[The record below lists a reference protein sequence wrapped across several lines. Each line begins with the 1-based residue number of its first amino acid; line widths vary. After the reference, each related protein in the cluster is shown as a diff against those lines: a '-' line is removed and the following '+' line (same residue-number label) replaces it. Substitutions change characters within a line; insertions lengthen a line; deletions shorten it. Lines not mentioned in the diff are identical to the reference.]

1 MSMKVNE
8 WDESGSES
16 IMKCEECR
24 PLLERYFDADLGEST
39 AELVS
44 NHLASCA
51 ACAQAYEGLER
62 EQNFYLRH
70 EVEIEVS
77 PTFWAHVSARTMP
90 EKVAPAR
97 GLGPLL
103 ERFVR
108 ALGEF
113 RALRFG
119 PLFTTALVILAIGG
133 TVAIMSYRAAREREA
148 GQVAISQPNGEA
160 VQTPTSTT
168 ANHETAAI
176 PARMSGGESDRA
188 GRLEV
193 VQVQKSNHPRA
204 ASRSNIRSVDRR
216 LSSSGRRQTPDELVR
231 EAEQKYLA
239 AIAIL
244 GRDANRR
251 RAKFDPAELAQFDQ
265 ALAAVDRTIAGTRRA
280 VREHPTDPVAV
291 QYMLAAYAKKVDV
304 LRQMVSD

>member
-1 MSMKVNE
+1 MKVNE

-24 PLLERYFDADLGEST
+24 PLLERYIDADLGEST
-39 AELVS
+39 ADLVG
-44 NHLASCA
+44 NHLASCE
-51 ACAQAYEGLER
+51 ACARIYEKLER
-62 EQNFYLRH
+62 EHEFYLRH

-77 PTFWAHVSARTMP
+77 PTFWSDVNARMMP
-90 EKVAPAR
+90 EKVAPAH
-97 GLGPLL
+97 GFELL
-103 ERFVR
+103 HERFMR

-113 RALRFG
+113 RSLRFS

-133 TVAIMSYRAAREREA
+133 TVAVMSYRATRQREA
-148 GQVAISQPNGEA
+148 IQRPISKAIDKEVTATPENKAESEKAPAARQQEVA
-160 VQTPTSTT
+160 
-168 ANHETAAI
+168 
-176 PARMSGGESDRA
+176 
-188 GRLEV
+188 
-193 VQVQKSNHPRA
+193 QVQKSHRPRA
-204 ASRSNIRSVDRR
+204 ASRLHLGSADRT
-216 LSSSGRRQTPDELVR
+216 LISSERRQTPDELVR
-231 EAEQKYLA
+231 EAEQKYLV

-244 GRDANRR
+244 ARDANRR
-251 RAKFDPAELAQFDQ
+251 RAHFDPAELAQFDQ

>member
-1 MSMKVNE
+1 MKAPE

-16 IMKCEECR
+16 IMKCEACR
-24 PLLERYFDADLGEST
+24 PLLERYFDADLGESM

-44 NHLASCA
+44 HHLASCV
-51 ACAQAYEGLER
+51 ACRQAYEKLER

-77 PTFWAHVSARTMP
+77 PTFWADVSARTMP
-90 EKVAPAR
+90 EKVAPVSD
-97 GLGPLL
+97 LGPLR
-103 ERFVR
+103 ERFLR

-119 PLFTTALVILAIGG
+119 PLFTTALVVLAIGG
-133 TVAIMSYRAAREREA
+133 TVAVMSYRAAREREA
-148 GQVAISQPNGEA
+148 NQTLISKANDKEAPATPENKAETELVPVARQQEIA
-160 VQTPTSTT
+160 
-168 ANHETAAI
+168 
-176 PARMSGGESDRA
+176 
-188 GRLEV
+188 
-193 VQVQKSNHPRA
+193 QVQKSNRPRA
-204 ASRSNIRSVDRR
+204 ASRSDIRPADRR
-216 LSSSGRRQTPDELVR
+216 LSSSGRRQTPDGLVR

-244 GRDANRR
+244 ARDAHRR
-251 RAKFDPAELAQFDQ
+251 RSQFDPAELAQFDQ

-280 VREHPTDPVAV
+280 VRQHPTDPVAV

-304 LRQMVSD
+304 LRQIVSD

>member
-24 PLLERYFDADLGEST
+24 PLLERYFDADLGEAT
-39 AELVS
+39 ADLVG
-44 NHLASCA
+44 NHLTSCA

-62 EQNFYLRH
+62 EHEFYLRH
-70 EVEIEVS
+70 EVEVAVS
-77 PTFWAHVSARTMP
+77 PTFWDQVGARTIP

-97 GLGPLL
+97 GFGLL
-103 ERFVR
+103 CERFVQ

-113 RALRFG
+113 RSLRFG

-133 TVAIMSYRAAREREA
+133 TVAIMTYRAAR
-148 GQVAISQPNGEA
+148 QGEA
-160 VQTPTSTT
+160 IQTPISKAIDNEAT
-168 ANHETAAI
+168 ATPENKGET
-176 PARMSGGESDRA
+176 DRA
-188 GRLEV
+188 PAARQQEV
-193 VQVQKSNHPRA
+193 AQVQKSPPPRA
-204 ASRSNIRSVDRR
+204 ARRANIRLVDRR
-216 LSSSGRRQTPDELVR
+216 LSSSARRQTPDELVR

-251 RAKFDPAELAQFDQ
+251 RAQFDPAELAQFDQ
-265 ALAAVDRTIAGTRRA
+265 VLAAVDRTIAGTRRA